1 MALMLNDMK
10 EGVSDK
16 VAEKV
21 VDTFLRESE
30 ILQML
35 PFDNTV
41 SPQGGSTLTYSY
53 MQKQIPSTAAFRK
66 LNAEY
71 ADSEAK
77 LVKKSADLKIFGG
90 KFKMDRV
97 LKQAENKFNN
107 MAFQMEEKI
116 AAAVSL
122 FHYTLVNGDST
133 TQTDSFDGLDKMLA
147 GTTSEFNSKAVI
159 DISDIT
165 KMKANADQ
173 LYEAL
178 QILIRE
184 TDADALLMNTNMI
197 SKVQTMARI
206 LGYRTE
212 TEEAFGKKVTSL
224 DGVRFMDLK
233 NHYTVTGGTTVTA
246 NACVKDG
253 ISRTLSGSSATTG
266 LTDIYGLSIGD
277 TVQITESMFN
287 DGLYTVKGIEE
298 NAIVLDKELIDECY
312 VLITKVEYPDD
323 VIECCINLCEWEV
336 KNRGKVGIKAE
347 TLSRHSVTYF
357 DQDASNQMNGYPVSL
372 LGCLKPYRNHYYPV
386 DVHMGELQRVYYGSM
401 GIHKKCCFNST

>member
-71 ADSEAK
+71 TDSEAK

-122 FHYTLVNGDST
+122 FNYTLVNGDST

-266 LTDIYGLSIGD
+266 LTDIYAVKFD
-277 TVQITESMFN
+277 VN
-287 DGLYTVKGIEE
+287 DGFHAATITGSSAISQYLPDFNQPGAVKDGEVEMVAATVLKNTKHAG
-298 NAIVLDKELIDECY
+298 VLR
-312 VLITKVEYPDD
+312 
-323 VIECCINLCEWEV
+323 N
-336 KNRGKVGIKAE
+336 IKIA
-347 TLSRHSVTYF
+347 
-357 DQDASNQMNGYPVSL
+357 
-372 LGCLKPYRNHYYPV
+372 
-386 DVHMGELQRVYYGSM
+386 
-401 GIHKKCCFNST
+401 